1 MAVQV
6 GEIEWDGDRI
16 SAELHAAA
24 ARGLGIAAEHLL
36 GASRQLVPLEEATL
50 ERSGV
55 ASVDEANLT
64 AAVSY
69 DTPYA
74 VVQHERMDYRHDPG
88 RQAKY
93 LEGPMHSEGETLL
106 ALIAAQIRRETGA

>member
-1 MAVQV
+1 MAFEA
-6 GEIEWDGDRI
+6 GHIEWDGDEI
-16 SAELHAAA
+16 AAELHGAA

-36 GASRQLVPLEEATL
+36 GASRQLVPLEEGTL

-55 ASVDEANLT
+55 ASVDAGELV

-69 DTPYA
+69 DTVYA
-74 VVQHERMDYRHDPG
+74 VRQHEEMTWRHDPG

-93 LEGPMHSEGETLL
+93 LEAPMHSEADTLL
-106 ALIAAQIRRETGA
+106 ALVAAELRREMGA